1 MRRATPTG
9 ARSRDRPI
17 CAIVCYM
24 ESVGVRE
31 LRQNA
36 SALLDRVEATGVSIE
51 ITNHG
56 HPVAR
61 LVPISRRGGQ
71 ASRAERIDAGI
82 LRPGRGNILD
92 VEPVL
97 APPGT
102 PSSAEFLAADRDDR

>member
-1 MRRATPTG
+1 
-9 ARSRDRPI
+9 
-17 CAIVCYM
+17 M
-24 ESVGVRE
+24 ESVGIRE

-36 SALLDRVEATGVSIE
+36 SALLDRVEATGMSIE

-61 LVPISRRGGQ
+61 LVPISRRGPS
-71 ASRAERIDAGI
+71 SRAELIDAGL
-82 LRPGRGNILD
+82 LRRGRGNILD

-102 PSSAEFLAADRDDR
+102 PYSAELLTADREDR